1 MITIYHNNRCRK
13 SREGL
18 EILEKSGKDYTIRE
32 YLKDVPT
39 REELLEL
46 IGLLGIKPVELVRK
60 NEQVW
65 KDLYKN
71 KTMTDDDIITAMAE
85 HPKLIER
92 PLVIKGNK
100 AVIGRPPVK
109 ILDII

>member
-71 KTMTDDDIITAMAE
+71 KTMTDDDIITAMVE